1 MKHAQGGR
9 LITPQMTVLDVLGR
23 FRQTESVFRKYDA
36 RAGICICCQALF
48 DPLERV
54 ARDYALDL
62 DDLLQDLEQTVE
74 PSEAAH
80 RNP

>member
-1 MKHAQGGR
+1 MECPKGER

-36 RAGICICCQALF
+36 RAGVCICCQALF

-62 DDLLQDLEQTVE
+62 DDLLQDLEQAAE
-74 PSEAAH
+74 PSDAAD